1 MEEDNDYGEISF
13 SELFNSEGD
22 LTSLCELFSEKE
34 RPDFMNICPT
44 CEGTGNWNGYT
55 NLTRARC
62 RSCSGTGR
70 VYNR

>member
-1 MEEDNDYGEISF
+1 MEEEDDGYEEDF
-13 SELFNSEGD
+13 VVDEEGVNN
-22 LTSLCELFSEKE
+22 LCELFCEKE

-70 VYNR
+70 VYNK